1 MKLIVNDQEVQPVK
15 KVKLYQHMHER
26 EIIALMRKLQEDK
39 KNEQLPGNKE

>member
-39 KNEQLPGNKE
+39 KQEAEPKKEE